1 MTASTSFAWPV
12 IRERE
17 PAMSTAVALG
27 SSAYRAGSLRQVLV
41 NRARASAVAVWCA
54 LEATGRRRAA
64 AHLNQLASHYNTTQP
79 ELAASL
85 RRAASFQA

>member
-1 MTASTSFAWPV
+1 
-12 IRERE
+12 
-17 PAMSTAVALG
+17 MSTTYALG
-27 SSAYRAGSLRQVLV
+27 SGAYRAGSLRQVIGT
-41 NRARASAVAVWCA
+41 RALALAATVWRG

-64 AHLNQLASHYNTTQP
+64 AHLSQLAAHYNTTQP